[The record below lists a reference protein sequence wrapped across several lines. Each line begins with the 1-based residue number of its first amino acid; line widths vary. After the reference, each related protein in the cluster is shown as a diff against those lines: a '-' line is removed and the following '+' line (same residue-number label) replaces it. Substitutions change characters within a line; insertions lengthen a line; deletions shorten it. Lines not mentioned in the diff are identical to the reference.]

1 MIVGFWKSKSVFFFK
16 YIRDIIVVYSI
27 SVSFHSKENCCHV
40 FILQMIV
47 ESMLPLGVCDV
58 RIDVS
63 TLTTV

>member
-1 MIVGFWKSKSVFFFK
+1 MIVGFWKSKSVFFLK

-27 SVSFHSKENCCHV
+27 SVSFHSKENCCLV